1 MNWNDDPFIKF
12 WYALQVIDFVKSVFM
27 KSQKYYE
34 LVRRYEQE
42 AKQHPIRF
50 QRRTSRYIWIGYAY
64 ICFILLLMFGITAF
78 ASVLVFIE
86 PQIVLILGLLIAGF
100 FTLNLVANLLEK
112 IPTIDGIRLKRD
124 QLPILFEEMDAL
136 REQMDVSDF
145 HEVVLSG
152 EMNASAGEH
161 RSRGLVGKKTRT
173 LNLGMPLLEAMNV
186 DEFRIILGHE
196 IAHLARG
203 HSKLHARVWHL
214 RNFWLKIL
222 GEGEVS
228 FWWRWFAMVYAD
240 RFEAMAAVISRE
252 FEFEADRIASE
263 AGDKRAN
270 ISSHLKMELLN
281 SVYDIQQNEWI
292 NAQIFEDPKIPTN
305 LVSTYCQR
313 LKQPIDPVEAK
324 KHLRRILAVETS
336 IYLTHPSCRDRI
348 AKDGFPVDRPLTEM
362 VETAL
367 AYINQ
372 LEGTDRQLASHYFLG
387 PQRDRLLRELDD
399 RYVSESKQMWEYRT
413 EFISHAR
420 EELNAIEKR
429 IVEAEAIGRK
439 PDEEDLEIRANI
451 FYEIMSQ
458 QATCESYEKVLE
470 YYPENARALFVTG
483 EYAFQREFDLE
494 KAEDRFIQAVESDPR
509 LEFDVSSYMV
519 AVCRELEN
527 PEEAERWHQHSFGAL
542 DALNDSYGERAMVK
556 PKDKFIPADLTE
568 EQIDK
573 IVSQIAQ
580 IDQINQIGKVW
591 IACKKLNVYT
601 EKPLY
606 VFGIETNDTFK
617 FRSWNFYESIGDQ
630 IANTVSFGNQ
640 FFVIIL
646 QGENKKFK
654 KKFKKLKPSLCIEMK
669 KRLSENRVIAQK
681 PG

>member
-1 MNWNDDPFIKF
+1 
-12 WYALQVIDFVKSVFM
+12 M
-27 KSQKYYE
+27 KSQNYYE

-64 ICFILLLMFGITAF
+64 ICFILFLMFGITAIVSAMVYF
-78 ASVLVFIE
+78 EPRVFT
-86 PQIVLILGLLIAGF
+86 ILGLIFVGF
-100 FTLNLVANLLEK
+100 FTWNLIATLLEK
-112 IPTIDGIRLKRD
+112 IPPIAGIRLKRD
-124 QLPILFEEMDAL
+124 QLPILFGETDAL

-145 HEVVLSG
+145 DEVILID

-161 RSRGLVGKKTRT
+161 RSRGLVGRKTRT

-214 RNFWLKIL
+214 RNFWLKML

-228 FWWRWFAMVYAD
+228 FWWRWFARFYAD

-270 ISSHLKMELLN
+270 ISAHLKMELLN

-292 NAQIFEDPKIPTN
+292 NAQVFQDPKAPTN
-305 LVSTYCQR
+305 VISTYCQR
-313 LKQPIDPVEAK
+313 LKQPIDPIEAK
-324 KHLRRILAVETS
+324 KHLRRILAIETS

-348 AKDGFPVDRPLTEM
+348 AMDGFPVDRPLTEM

-367 AYINQ
+367 TYINQ
-372 LEGTDRQLASHYFLG
+372 PEDVEQQLASHYFLSAH
-387 PQRDRLLRELDD
+387 RDRLLRELDD
-399 RYVSESKQMWEYRT
+399 RYVADSKQMWEYRT
-413 EFISHAR
+413 EFITHAK
-420 EELNAIEKR
+420 EKLKAVEKR
-429 IVEAEAIGRK
+429 IAEAEATGGK
-439 PDEEDLEIRANI
+439 PEEDDLEIRANI
-451 FYEIMSQ
+451 FYEIMDQKS
-458 QATCESYEKVLE
+458 TSESYEKVLE
-470 YYPENARALFVTG
+470 HYPENASALFVTG
-483 EYAFQREFDLE
+483 QYAYQREFDLD
-494 KAEDRFIQAVESDPR
+494 KAEDRFVQAVEVDPR
-509 LEFDVSSYMV
+509 LEYDVSSYMV
-519 AVCRELEN
+519 VVCRESEK
-527 PEEAERWHQHSFGAL
+527 PEEAERWQQHSFGAL
-542 DALNDSYGERAMVK
+542 DALNDSYNERAIVK
-556 PKDKFIPADLTE
+556 LKDKFIPAELTE

-573 IVSQIAQ
+573 IASQIAL
-580 IDQINQIGKVW
+580 IKNIGKVW

-606 VFGIETNDTFK
+606 VFGIETNDFWS
-617 FRSWNFYESIGDQ
+617 FRSWNYYQSIGDQ
-630 IANTVSFGNQ
+630 IVNAISFGNQ
-640 FFVIIL
+640 FYVIML

-654 KKFKKLKPSLCIEMK
+654 KKFKKLKPPLCIDMK
-669 KRLSENRVIAQK
+669 KRLSDRK
-681 PG
+681 